1 MYKWLISKLMQM
13 GALSR
18 QEQQADQGLLNP
30 LTSTMGKTM
39 ERVLKQKL
47 LYNLVDP
54 NEVNKSSLAMFEEP
68 EWGHMG
74 SQRTNHK

>member
-1 MYKWLISKLMQM
+1 
-13 GALSR
+13 
-18 QEQQADQGLLNP
+18 
-30 LTSTMGKTM
+30 M